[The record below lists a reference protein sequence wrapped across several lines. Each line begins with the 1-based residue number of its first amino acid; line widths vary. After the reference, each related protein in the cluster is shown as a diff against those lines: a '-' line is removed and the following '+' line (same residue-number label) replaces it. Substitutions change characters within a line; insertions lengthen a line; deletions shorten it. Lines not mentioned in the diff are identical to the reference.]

1 MLCPNAFSLVCL
13 FRFPEFVSLIS
24 IAKKF
29 LEGGCGI
36 LGGERK
42 EDRMKV
48 CPECRTKNDDLTNF
62 CKKCGLVL
70 AGPAFKDKREKVLGN
85 EKKSPW
91 VLISL
96 GVIAVVLGGVVFWI
110 LEAKTTTNPKIASQQ
125 KVMDRVNYSGQTIP
139 MTDIVARVQNGK
151 IVIPLEVVKEKK
163 MVRFEYE
170 GNGVKVPL
178 LAYVTLA
185 GRVVTAISMCEPC
198 RSTRFHIQDQALVCN
213 ACNTE
218 WSLETLKGISGGC
231 MNYPPEV
238 IPSTVE
244 KDSILIEEK
253 VVVGWKPRA

>member
-1 MLCPNAFSLVCL
+1 
-13 FRFPEFVSLIS
+13 
-24 IAKKF
+24 
-29 LEGGCGI
+29 
-36 LGGERK
+36 
-42 EDRMKV
+42 MKV

-96 GVIAVVLGGVVFWI
+96 GVIVVVLGGVAFWI
-110 LEAKTTTNPKIASQQ
+110 LEAKTTTNPRIASQQ

-185 GRVVTAISMCEPC
+185 GKVVTAISMCEPC

-244 KDSILIEEK
+244 RDSILIEEK